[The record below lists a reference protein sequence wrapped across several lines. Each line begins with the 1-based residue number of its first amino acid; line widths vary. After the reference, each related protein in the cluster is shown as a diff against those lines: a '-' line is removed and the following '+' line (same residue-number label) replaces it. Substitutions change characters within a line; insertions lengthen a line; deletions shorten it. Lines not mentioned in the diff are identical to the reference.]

1 MTAWWRDRYG
11 ASPLHLLTLLASFAL
26 AGYAA
31 LQELRGPVPVRVAGW
46 FLGAVIAHDLV
57 LFPLYALAD
66 RSLTGLRRRPAAA
79 ARSGAVN
86 YLRVP
91 VLLSGLLLLLF
102 FPLILRK
109 SEGAY
114 GRASGLDESV
124 YLSHWLL
131 ITGVLFGGSAVTYA
145 IRVATGKARSEPR

>member
-1 MTAWWRDRYG
+1 MTAWWRGRYG

-31 LQELRGPVPVRVAGW
+31 LQLLRGPTPVRVAGW

-57 LFPLYALAD
+57 LFPLYAVAD

-79 ARSGAVN
+79 ARRGAVN

-102 FPLILRK
+102 FPLILRQ

-114 GRASGLDESV
+114 GRASGLDESA
-124 YLSHWLL
+124 YLGHWLL
-131 ITGVLFGGSAVTYA
+131 ITGVLFGGSAIAYA
-145 IRVATGKARSEPR
+145 VRAATGKARPEPR

>member
-1 MTAWWRDRYG
+1 MTAWWRGRYG
-11 ASPLHLLTLLASFAL
+11 ASPLHLLALLASFAL

-31 LQELRGPVPVRVAGW
+31 LQALRGPVPVRVAVW
-46 FLGAVIAHDLV
+46 FLGAVLAHDLI
-57 LFPLYALAD
+57 LFPLYAIAD

-86 YLRVP
+86 YVRVP

-102 FPLILRK
+102 FPLILRR

-114 GRASGLDESV
+114 GRASGLDESA
-124 YLSHWLL
+124 YLGHWLL
-131 ITGVLFGGSAVTYA
+131 ITGVLFGGSAAAYA
-145 IRVATGKARSEPR
+145 IRVATGRARPGPR

>member
-1 MTAWWRDRYG
+1 MTAWWRGRYG

-31 LQELRGPVPVRVAGW
+31 LQALRGPVPVRVAGW
-46 FLGAVIAHDLV
+46 FLGSVIAHDLV

-102 FPLILRK
+102 FPLILRR

-114 GRASGLDESV
+114 GRASGLNESV

-131 ITGVLFGGSAVTYA
+131 ITGVLFGGSAIAYA
-145 IRVATGKARSEPR
+145 VRATTGKPRREPR

>member
-31 LQELRGPVPVRVAGW
+31 LQLFRGPLAGRIAVW
-46 FLGAVIAHDLV
+46 FLGAVLAHDLV

-66 RSLTGLRRRPAAA
+66 RSLTGLRRRPSAP
-79 ARSGAVN
+79 ARSGAINFV
-86 YLRVP
+86 RVP
-91 VLLSGLLLLLF
+91 ALLSGLLLLLF
-102 FPLILRK
+102 LPLILRH

-114 GRASGLDESV
+114 GRASGLDQSP
-124 YLSHWLL
+124 YLGHWLL
-131 ITGVLFGGSAVTYA
+131 LTGALFGGSAVAYA
-145 IRVATGKARSEPR
+145 VRAATHKGGPATH

>member
-1 MTAWWRDRYG
+1 MTAWWRGRYG

-131 ITGVLFGGSAVTYA
+131 ITGVLFGVSAVAYA
-145 IRVATGKARSEPR
+145 IRAATGRARPEPR

>member
-1 MTAWWRDRYG
+1 MTAWWRGRYG

-31 LQELRGPVPVRVAGW
+31 LQELRGPVPLRVAGW

-91 VLLSGLLLLLF
+91 VLRSGLLLLLF
-102 FPLILRK
+102 FPLILRQ

-114 GRASGLDESV
+114 GRASGLDQSP
-124 YLSHWLL
+124 YLGHWLL
-131 ITGVLFGGSAVTYA
+131 LTGALFGGSAVAYA
-145 IRVATGKARSEPR
+145 VRAATHKGGPATH

>member
-1 MTAWWRDRYG
+1 MTAWWRGRYG

-31 LQELRGPVPVRVAGW
+31 LQLLRGPTPVRVAGW

-57 LFPLYALAD
+57 LFPLYAVAD

-86 YLRVP
+86 YLRV
-91 VLLSGLLLLLF
+91 SG
-102 FPLILRK
+102 
-109 SEGAY
+109 EAGM
-114 GRASGLDESV
+114 
-124 YLSHWLL
+124 
-131 ITGVLFGGSAVTYA
+131 
-145 IRVATGKARSEPR
+145 